1 MSGLDLVD
9 DMQITKRAA
18 EISVDAEEL
27 LKDVLG
33 YALNASVTEV
43 TPGNVSTPETLCV
56 NAETGKIFLLSKQN
70 VSSVVLS
77 DSSGDVDGEKYTVN
91 GPHGSV
97 EFLDVSGITGPVTAK
112 YSYGAARRVVM
123 FKSVLPE
130 IWVRLNGINKTDM
143 SKVVVDLYRVRL
155 NPAETLD
162 FINSGARSKFTLSGA
177 VLADMTKPADGELGQ
192 FGRMILLDM

>member
-143 SKVVVDLYRVRL
+143 SKVVCGFVPGQAESCRDSGFHQFRGSQQVYVVRRGAGRHDQACRRRVGTVRADD
-155 NPAETLD
+155 PA
-162 FINSGARSKFTLSGA
+162 
-177 VLADMTKPADGELGQ
+177 
-192 FGRMILLDM
+192 